1 MTQDERRFI
10 VLVKEGK
17 PRWDLFGVP
26 ESRIPWC
33 RMQASARPNDTCHN
47 TERRCENSG
56 LPWRTAQFHR
66 EIYNL
71 MDFPLAQA
79 EVPTSQLVSYHQE
92 GSGSSRIEG
101 GFFTRGSNR
110 SAC

>member
-33 RMQASARPNDTCHN
+33 RMQASARPNNDP
-47 TERRCENSG
+47 R
-56 LPWRTAQFHR
+56 
-66 EIYNL
+66 
-71 MDFPLAQA
+71 
-79 EVPTSQLVSYHQE
+79 VPKE
-92 GSGSSRIEG
+92 D
-101 GFFTRGSNR
+101 R
-110 SAC
+110 S